1 MSSHVAVT
9 TTERPASMRR
19 TKMRFWDGMGHTFMM
34 PSITAKGTGI
44 HSHPGSIA
52 VTDSCSAWA
61 RLSTAA
67 ISRVSP
73 SGAEDS
79 NDTLHLPT
87 RRSSGGVGR
96 LGAGRRRAGSDF
108 PLLSRA
114 NSHLGHSGQ
123 LRSRTAP
130 AAQGGATPASSLS
143 AQRGGESPWPWG
155 AASSYSSPP
164 QKAGNSPQKS
174 PPADKQG
181 SWQGGITWGRWHCTA
196 GLVPVAGRPPRHPQ
210 AASALTPALLFR
222 RGRGKGKERTRP
234 APP

>member
-1 MSSHVAVT
+1 MSSHMAVT
-9 TTERPASMRR
+9 MKERPASMRR
-19 TKMRFWDGMGHTFMM
+19 TKMHFWDGMGHTFMM

-44 HSHPGSIA
+44 HSHPGSIV

-96 LGAGRRRAGSDF
+96 LGAGRHRAGPDF

-114 NSHLGHSGQ
+114 NSHLGGSGR

-130 AAQGGATPASSLS
+130 AAQGGGDTRILLVCSEGWGVSVALGCGLQLLFPSSESRKLTPKVPTSG
-143 AQRGGESPWPWG
+143 Q
-155 AASSYSSPP
+155 
-164 QKAGNSPQKS
+164 
-174 PPADKQG
+174 
-181 SWQGGITWGRWHCTA
+181 T
-196 GLVPVAGRPPRHPQ
+196 GLVAGWYH
-210 AASALTPALLFR
+210 L
-222 RGRGKGKERTRP
+222 G
-234 APP
+234 